1 MQILCDIGGTHMRAA
16 LLQDGHIHAPEKFAV
31 AGFATVEDALLQYL
45 TQTGQA
51 AQPCAVAISCAANND
66 GNGIYHFGNNP
77 NLVIDPAAMQTR
89 GWRVDCTV
97 NDFSASAWGV
107 SALNDSGDHS
117 GVQTLRAGREDE
129 TKTLPRAILG
139 PGTGL
144 GLAYI
149 LRLKN
154 GDVHVQLTHGGHMLA
169 PILSDEHFLMAE
181 IVRRNKGDGHTI
193 IPENFCSG
201 RGLPLLYNAVC
212 DAYGYDAVHDT
223 PANMVDNPHDPAVR
237 ETLRLF
243 HEFFGLFAHL
253 VVVTGNAYG
262 GLYLDGGVLHHLRAR
277 NLFDADTFL
286 GFMTLNPVPSVK
298 RSLDQCPV
306 HLVLDPYIALRGLQ
320 VMLEHNK

>member
-1 MQILCDIGGTHMRAA
+1 MRILCDIGGTHIRAG
-16 LLQDGHIHAPEKFAV
+16 LLQDGKILSPQKFEV
-31 AGFATVEDALLQYL
+31 AGFASVEAALLHYL
-45 TQTGQA
+45 AETGLA
-51 AQPCAVAISCAANND
+51 AEPCSVAISCAANND

-77 NLVIDPAAMQTR
+77 HLVIDPAAMNDH
-89 GWRVDCTV
+89 GWRLECTV

-107 SALNDSGDHS
+107 AALDEQGL
-117 GVQTLRAGREDE
+117 QTIRAGREDE
-129 TKTLPRAILG
+129 TEMLPRAILG

-149 LRLKN
+149 LPLAT
-154 GDVHVQLTHGGHMLA
+154 GGVHVQLNHGGHMLA
-169 PILSDEHFLMAE
+169 PVLSDEPFLLAE
-181 IVRRNKGDGHTI
+181 LVRRNKGDGHTV

-212 DAYGYDAVHDT
+212 DAYGYDPVHTT
-223 PANMVDNPHDPAVR
+223 PANMLDNPQDPAVR

-243 HEFFGLFAHL
+243 HEFLGLFAHL

-262 GLYLDGGVLHHLRAR
+262 GLYLDGGVLHHLRTR
-277 NLFDADTFL
+277 HLFDADTFL
-286 GFMTLNPVPSVK
+286 GFMTLNPVASVK

-320 VMLEHNK
+320 VMMEQDS